1 MILKVIG
8 SAMIMIAALVISK
21 EYKAFITARVE
32 RLSGYL
38 ELLSHIERVIG
49 VSMTPQHRICEGFS
63 HPALEEKFLP
73 GLRESG
79 EFSAAYG
86 EMGIGVSDAAHKIL
100 YAYFADFGRCD
111 RAGELTKAREAKG
124 NLQPILAEERQEA
137 EKSIKLFETVAAAI
151 ALGLIILLI

>member
-1 MILKVIG
+1 MILKIIG

-63 HPALEEKFLP
+63 HPALEEEFLP
-73 GLRESG
+73 RLRKCG
-79 EFSAAYG
+79 ELSSAYG
-86 EMGIGVSDAAHKIL
+86 GVGVGVSDAAHKIL
-100 YAYFADFGRCD
+100 SAYFADFGGCD
-111 RAGELTKAREAKG
+111 RSGELIKVREAKG
-124 NLQPILAEERQEA
+124 RLQPILDEERQGA

>member
-8 SAMIMIAALVISK
+8 STMIMIAALVISK

-32 RLSGYL
+32 MLSGYL

-63 HPALEEKFLP
+63 HPVLEEEFLP
-73 GLRESG
+73 RLRKCG
-79 EFSAAYG
+79 ELSSAYG
-86 EMGIGVSDAAHKIL
+86 GVGVGVSDAAHKIL
-100 YAYFADFGRCD
+100 SSYFADFGGCD
-111 RAGELTKAREAKG
+111 RSGELIKVREAKG
-124 NLQPILAEERQEA
+124 RLQPILAEERQGV